1 MQVLSKCSK
10 SKTSLFYRRCWVG
23 YQERC
28 SVEFAWYIM
37 SPLEVGRVK
46 RQHPDTH
53 THTHT
58 HLFYV
63 QLSSLTNCE
72 QGATKP
78 LAHCFAREITR
89 LHFFIPNCGVWL
101 ECCFRETHL
110 HIKSRLTFPSTSLN
124 SSSLRRGCTSFIEL
138 NLPSMSIEIN
148 KSTQWLSRAG
158 HLPLTQHCAGVFTP
172 FSDACL

>member
-1 MQVLSKCSK
+1 MQQVKNILVLQKMLSRVPGEVLSRVCLIHNESSGGWK
-10 SKTSLFYRRCWVG
+10 S
-23 YQERC
+23 QEATPR
-28 SVEFAWYIM
+28 
-37 SPLEVGRVK
+37 
-46 RQHPDTH
+46 HTH

-124 SSSLRRGCTSFIEL
+124 SSSLRRGCTSFFEL